1 MLVDPTQTAV
11 DRHTPR
17 VQRGCGFFTGR
28 HAGRTDTGG
37 WSATRTA
44 LDEAAVRGFR
54 LSLTLPCTSVRGVVE

>member
-28 HAGRTDTGG
+28 GWTDSG
-37 WSATRTA
+37 WSASRTA
-44 LDEAAVRGFR
+44 ARGVGVGRGFR
-54 LSLTLPCTSVRGVVE
+54 LSLTLPCSTSRGVIE

>member
-28 HAGRTDTGG
+28 YPGRTAARWRGSEEYG
-37 WSATRTA
+37 
-44 LDEAAVRGFR
+44 LDDRGLR
-54 LSLTLPCTSVRGVVE
+54 LSLTLPCSTYRGVIE